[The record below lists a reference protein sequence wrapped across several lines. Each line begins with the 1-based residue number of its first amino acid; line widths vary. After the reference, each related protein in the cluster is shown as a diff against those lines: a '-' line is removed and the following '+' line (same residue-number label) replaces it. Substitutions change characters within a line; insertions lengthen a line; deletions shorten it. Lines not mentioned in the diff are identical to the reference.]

1 MMDRKLSHV
10 GMQMEGM
17 VTDLQLAR
25 EKQQAFETWQRQN
38 SKSSPL
44 DLSVTVL
51 TTGFWPAFKVPGQYL
66 RDCANDAP
74 LPTTHVGSIAICSR
88 EIACV
93 MSRASPEAR
102 SSMGFQVTVGCC
114 VDIQPG
120 LSCRP

>member
-1 MMDRKLSHV
+1 MYHHEEMASKTLTKLSHV

-51 TTGFWPAFKVPGQYL
+51 TTGFWPAFKVTIHL
-66 RDCANDAP
+66 TN
-74 LPTTHVGSIAICSR
+74 TTHTCFA
-88 EIACV
+88 AH
-93 MSRASPEAR
+93 
-102 SSMGFQVTVGCC
+102 Q
-114 VDIQPG
+114 
-120 LSCRP
+120 SC